1 MTVPTFADRVAPVP
15 TTHNPTAFFI
25 VSFLALA
32 SNVGL
37 FIYQMYVVR
46 KSKKNPL
53 KDELYTETAHY
64 KKILAE
70 N

>member
-1 MTVPTFADRVAPVP
+1 MIVPTFADRVASVP

-25 VSFLALA
+25 VSFLALI

-37 FIYQMYVVR
+37 FVYQMYVVR
-46 KSKKNPL
+46 KNKKNPL
-53 KDELYTETAHY
+53 KDELYTDTVHY
-64 KKILAE
+64 KKIVAE